1 MAHNFGRLWKQHG
14 LLISSGNKIYNGPDG
29 QELLHVNI
37 LPATLAIINSLVYSK
52 LKFLEAKRNDLA
64 DTSARNVV
72 LKRTNSSQASVMVQ
86 KVFPNYPN
94 YNLVKLVRESSNWP
108 PKSKK

>member
-1 MAHNFGRLWKQHG
+1 MEGYGSNMASLFPVEIKFTMDPMVRN
-14 LLISSGNKIYNGPDG
+14 YY
-29 QELLHVNI
+29 VNI
-37 LPATLAIINSLVYSK
+37 LPATLAIINSLIYSK

-86 KVFPNYPN
+86 KLFPN
-94 YNLVKLVRESSNWP
+94 
-108 PKSKK
+108 